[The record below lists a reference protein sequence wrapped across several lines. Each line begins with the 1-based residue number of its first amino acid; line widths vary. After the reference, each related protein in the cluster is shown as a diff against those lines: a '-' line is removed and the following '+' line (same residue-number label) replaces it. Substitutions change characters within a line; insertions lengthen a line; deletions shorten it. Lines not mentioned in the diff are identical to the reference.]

1 MSAAPVRVVVT
12 GLGAVTPIGIGV
24 ATFWQN
30 ALAGVSGAGPITHL
44 DATAYATR
52 FACEVKG
59 FDATQFMDRKL
70 VRRTDLFA
78 QYASAAAHEALQHAA
93 IDAAA
98 LTDAQRGRIGVVI
111 GSGQGG
117 MGTFQEQA
125 VVWHTSGP
133 HRMSPFFVP
142 MIIPD
147 TAGTVVA
154 MQHGLRGPNFAVV
167 SACATGN
174 DSIMSAFDCIRAGR
188 ADIMLAGGAEAP
200 ITGMGVGGFAAAR
213 ALSTR
218 NDDPT
223 KASRPFDADR
233 DGFVI
238 GEGAGVLVLESLES
252 ARTRGV
258 PILAEL
264 LAVGAAC
271 DAYHMTAPE
280 PHGVGAQLAMHQALN
295 AAGLSAT
302 DVQTINLHATSTK
315 LGDEVECKAV
325 RAVFGDHADTLVVT
339 STKSMT
345 GHMLGAA
352 GAAEAILSVLAV
364 RDQVVPPTINLT
376 NQDPDCAL
384 RVAANVAMPLAIDVA
399 LSNAFGF
406 GGHNTAVIFRAF
418 NA

>member
-1 MSAAPVRVVVT
+1 MSALPTRVVIT

-24 ATFWQN
+24 PTFWQN
-30 ALAGVSGAGPITHL
+30 AVAGVSGAATITNF
-44 DATAYATR
+44 DPEGYPTR

-59 FDATQFMDRKL
+59 FDPLVSMDRKL
-70 VRRTDLFA
+70 IKRTDRYVHF
-78 QYASAAAHEALQHAA
+78 ASAAAAEALANA
-93 IDAAA
+93 GIDTAN
-98 LTDAQRGRIGVVI
+98 LTDDKRARIGVVI

-117 MGTFQEQA
+117 MYTFQEQA
-125 VVWHTSGP
+125 VEWHKSGP
-133 HRMSPFFVP
+133 SRISPFFVP

-147 TAGTVVA
+147 TGGTVVA
-154 MQHGLRGPNFAVV
+154 MQHGLRGPNYAVV

-188 ADIMLAGGAEAP
+188 ADIMLAGGAESA
-200 ITGMGVGGFAAAR
+200 ITCLGLGGFAAAR
-213 ALSTR
+213 ALSSR
-218 NDDPT
+218 NDDPAV
-223 KASRPFDADR
+223 ASRPFDIDR
-233 DGFVI
+233 DGFVV

-252 ARTRGV
+252 ATERGV

-280 PHGVGAQLAMHQALN
+280 PNGIGAQLAMRQALK
-295 AAGLSAT
+295 AANIAPS

-315 LGDEVECKAV
+315 LGDEVECLAV
-325 RAVFGDHADTLVVT
+325 QQVFGDHVDQLLVT

-352 GAAEAILSVLAV
+352 GAAEAILSVLAIYH
-364 RDQVVPPTINLT
+364 QVVPPTINLD
-376 NQDPDCAL
+376 NQDPACAL
-384 RVAANVAMPLAIDVA
+384 RVAANVAVPLKVNVA

-406 GGHNTAVIFRAF
+406 GGHNTAVVLRAMS
-418 NA
+418 

>member
-1 MSAAPVRVVVT
+1 MSMQHTRVVVT
-12 GLGAVTPIGIGV
+12 GMGAVTPIGIGV
-24 ATFWQN
+24 ANFWSN
-30 ALAGVSGAGPITHL
+30 ALAGASGAAPIAAFDASGYGTH
-44 DATAYATR
+44 
-52 FACEVKG
+52 FACEVKN
-59 FDATQFMDRKL
+59 FDPTLFMDRKL
-70 VRRTDLFA
+70 VRRTDRFA
-78 QYASAAAHEALQHAA
+78 QYASAAAVEALRHAG
-93 IDAAA
+93 IDATA
-98 LTDAQRGRIGVVI
+98 LSDEARGRIGVVI

-218 NDDPT
+218 NDAPT

-252 ARTRGV
+252 AQRRGV
-258 PILAEL
+258 PVLAEL

-280 PHGVGAQLAMHQALN
+280 PHGVGAQLAMRQALG
-295 AAGLSAT
+295 AANLSPT

-315 LGDEVECKAV
+315 LGDEVECRAV
-325 RAVFGDHADTLVVT
+325 RSVFGEHADTLVVT

-352 GAAEAILSVLAV
+352 GAAEAILSVMAV
-364 RDQVVPPTINLT
+364 QEQIVPPTINLD
-376 NQDPDCAL
+376 NHDPECAL
-384 RVAANVAMPLAIDVA
+384 RVAANVAMPLSITVA

-406 GGHNTAVIFRAF
+406 GGHNTAVIFRRF
-418 NA
+418 EE